1 MNDMRQSEARLLET
15 IISNQRT
22 LNLRY
27 AHSASIHVAVLIKR
41 GKIIAEATNGFGS
54 RSRGSGYSTSSIHAE
69 RNVIKQIG
77 NIHELKGA
85 EMYVVR
91 ISRNSTCE
99 GGSQFIG
106 SEPCC
111 QCKVFLE
118 KCMREYGL
126 RNVYYTTTLG

>member
-1 MNDMRQSEARLLET
+1 MTLIFNKLENHVLDT
-15 IISNQRT
+15 IMSNQRI

-27 AHSASIHVAVLIKR
+27 AHFASIHVAVLMKR
-41 GKIIAEATNGFGS
+41 GKIVAEATNGFGS
-54 RSRGSGYSTSSIHAE
+54 RSRGSGYSQSSIHAE
-69 RNVIKQIG
+69 RNVIKEFG
-77 NIHELKGA
+77 NIYDLKGA

-91 ISRNSTCE
+91 ISRNYKSEGCE
-99 GGSQFIG
+99 QFIG

-126 RNVYYTTTLG
+126 KNVYYMQAL

>member
-1 MNDMRQSEARLLET
+1 MDVMRQSEARLLET

-99 GGSQFIG
+99 GDSQFIG